1 MSHCSTEVE
10 ECLVS
15 AFREQVRAVMEEG
28 KATSIGA
35 MESAVGEAM
44 RRSMRSASA
53 VSGVNSAR
61 QMVFMN
67 EAR

>member
-28 KATSIGA
+28 KGQQALGPWT
-35 MESAVGEAM
+35 
-44 RRSMRSASA
+44 RP
-53 VSGVNSAR
+53 
-61 QMVFMN
+61 
-67 EAR
+67 